1 MVTETKWE
9 ALTVELAEFFQALSD
24 PSRIRI
30 IFVIKDAELNVGE
43 IAAQVGISE
52 SAVSHHL
59 RSLRLLKLVKSRKV
73 GRQKLY
79 SLDDHHVDEI
89 ISKGL
94 DHIKH
99 G

>member
-59 RSLRLLKLVKSRKV
+59 RSLRFLKLVKSRKV